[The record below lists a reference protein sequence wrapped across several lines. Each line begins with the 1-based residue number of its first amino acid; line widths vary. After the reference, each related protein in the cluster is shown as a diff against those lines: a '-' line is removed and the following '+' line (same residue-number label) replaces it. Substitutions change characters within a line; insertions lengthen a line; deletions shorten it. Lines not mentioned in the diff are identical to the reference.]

1 MKNERRRTDSSR
13 INERFAWRRN
23 FGQRGWIRPSVLR
36 VIQEGPKNGIEIMDT
51 LEEMSH
57 GWWRP
62 SPGSIYPLLE
72 QLSKERLIKKNN
84 DGKYEISESYRK
96 EAHASS
102 STDDVITNIESS
114 ISYLEELKQSDMEK
128 FNGCKARIKVI
139 SKRLRALE

>member
-1 MKNERRRTDSSR
+1 MNNEKHRNSSN
-13 INERFAWRRN
+13 INEAFTWRRN

-72 QLSKERLIKKNN
+72 QLSKERLIKKNK
-84 DGKYEISESYRK
+84 DGKYEIAESYRK
-96 EAHASS
+96 EAYPGN
-102 STDDVITNIESS
+102 STDEVITNIESS
-114 ISYLEELKQSDMEK
+114 ISYLEELKQSEK
-128 FNGCKARIKVI
+128 GRFNEYKARINLI
-139 SKRLRALE
+139 SKRLRSLE

>member
-1 MKNERRRTDSSR
+1 MKSDLHKNHPSR
-13 INERFAWRRN
+13 IKEGFTWRRN

-72 QLSKERLIKKNN
+72 QLSKERLIKKNKE
-84 DGKYEISESYRK
+84 GKYEIAESYGK
-96 EAHASS
+96 ETYHGN
-102 STDDVITNIESS
+102 STDEVITNIESS
-114 ISYLEELKQSDMEK
+114 ISYLEELKQSDRSR
-128 FNGCKARIKVI
+128 FNEYQPRISGI
-139 SKRLRALE
+139 AKRLRSLE